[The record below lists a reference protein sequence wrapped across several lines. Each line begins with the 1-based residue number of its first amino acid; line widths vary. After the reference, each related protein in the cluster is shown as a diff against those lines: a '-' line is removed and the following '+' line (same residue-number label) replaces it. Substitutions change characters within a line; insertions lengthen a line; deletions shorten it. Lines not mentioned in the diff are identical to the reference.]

1 MKVTEKCD
9 IYSFGVVLLELLT
22 GKTPVQPIDQGGDLA
37 TCTRNHIRDHS
48 LTCEILDPYLT
59 KVEDDVI
66 LAHMITVTKIAV
78 LCTKA
83 SPSDRPTMRE
93 VVLMLIESG
102 ERAGK
107 VIVSATC
114 GDLPPPVQSC

>member
-22 GKTPVQPIDQGGDLA
+22 GKTPVQQIDQGGDLA
-37 TCTRNHIRDHS
+37 TWTRNHIRDHS